1 MASSNVISI
10 VSVAVFSLPSSVV
23 SVTVYIP
30 SEVKNDWSI
39 LKIRL
44 LQLSDDDLTR
54 VCQLKWN

>member
-10 VSVAVFSLPSSVV
+10 VSIAVFSLPSSAV

-39 LKIRL
+39 LKIIL
-44 LQLSDDDLTR
+44 TQLSDDDLTT

>member
-44 LQLSDDDLTR
+44 LQLSDDDLTT